1 MGRTNDK
8 TDVDSVMLR
17 DLSERI
23 SNCVK
28 KFDEVAVQLD
38 SREIASLPLALDT
51 FKKVALERLEAFSR
65 TIEREFIRACDA
77 PKVKKRIDDEEILRI
92 AENPE
97 HFATSVGKPKKST
110 KQSTPVKSSKSAKKH
125 GS

>member
-8 TDVDSVMLR
+8 TDVDSAMLR
-17 DLSERI
+17 DLSQRI

-28 KFDEVAVQLD
+28 KFDEVAGQLE
-38 SREIASLPLALDT
+38 SREIESLPLALDT

-65 TIEREFIRACDA
+65 TIEREFIRACDV
-77 PKVKKRIDDEEILRI
+77 PRLKKQHDDEEILKV
-92 AENPE
+92 AEDPDR
-97 HFATSVGKPKKST
+97 FATNVGKPKKSI
-110 KQSTPVKSSKSAKKH
+110 KQSLPSKSAKKH

>member
-8 TDVDSVMLR
+8 TDVDSAMLR

-28 KFDEVAVQLD
+28 KFDEVADQLE
-38 SREIASLPLALDT
+38 SRKIASLPLALDT

-65 TIEREFIRACDA
+65 TIERE
-77 PKVKKRIDDEEILRI
+77 
-92 AENPE
+92 
-97 HFATSVGKPKKST
+97 SVLELP
-110 KQSTPVKSSKSAKKH
+110 QCR
-125 GS
+125 